1 MRRMIILILSW
12 YMLDTVGMGTCKKNL
27 WCLSYR
33 LDNCSLPDITVFNS
47 WIVNVYGIKFVVF
60 ELFILFLF
68 YYHEIER
75 GVDKTRGNKKCKERY
90 DMFKKVFWN
99 VYNFVR

>member
-1 MRRMIILILSW
+1 MRKNESLAYEWVIVKSCLYLIQRL
-12 YMLDTVGMGTCKKNL
+12 KN
-27 WCLSYR
+27 R
-33 LDNCSLPDITVFNS
+33 SLPDLTVFTS

-99 VYNFVR
+99 VYNFVG